1 MGTHRLASHNSEHHE
16 VACPPIRR
24 SCCLPCRG
32 GKGAAPCLCWVSLC
46 WARLCWCLWL
56 CWAPCCISLCTPCS
70 CLCCCSCSYL
80 CCCCSCSCCTSCLC
94 CCCPSHCC
102 CSLHSRKPVPGPGG
116 VGQPERRLR

>member
-1 MGTHRLASHNSEHHE
+1 MGRVHGSHRLASHNSEHHE

-56 CWAPCCISLCTPCS
+56 CWARACWCLWLCWAPCCISLCTPCS
-70 CLCCCSCSYL
+70 CQRCCSC
-80 CCCCSCSCCTSCLC
+80 CCLR
-94 CCCPSHCC
+94 CCCPCHCC
-102 CSLHSRKPVPGPGG
+102 CSLHSRKPVP
-116 VGQPERRLR
+116 